1 MQKEKK
7 TPQFETFGIS
17 LADNSDANK
26 ICLEIYQILTG
37 HKLNARDGKLICQTI
52 INSIN
57 TSMEKT
63 KLEL

>member
-7 TPQFETFGIS
+7 IPQFETFGIS

-26 ICLEIYQILTG
+26 ICLEIYQILTD

-63 KLEL
+63 KLEF

>member
-17 LADNSDANK
+17 LTDNSDANK
-26 ICLEIYQILTG
+26 ICLEIYQILTD